1 MDKILKS
8 YADKITVETVLQNL
22 NAIKE
27 RFSESGVTAE
37 NVSIVLLALMSEVN
51 NFKKLTGS
59 QKKTLVTVIL
69 NHFISELTS
78 EDNQPA
84 LREILKLTVPTLI
97 DNFIDISKGIEL
109 HHYSASKLFNFSHMF
124 SICTTTTGSSE

>member
-1 MDKILKS
+1 MDKLLKS

-22 NAIKE
+22 NAVKE

-37 NVSIVLLALMSEVN
+37 NVSIVLLALMTEVN
-51 NFKKLTGS
+51 KFKKLTGS
-59 QKKTLVTVIL
+59 QKKTLVTVLL

-78 EDNQPA
+78 EESQPA
-84 LREILKLTVPTLI
+84 LREILRLTVPTLI

-109 HHYSASKLFNFSHMF
+109 RKSCSFFCK
-124 SICTTTTGSSE
+124 